1 MSSTPQHTQKKM
13 KKIDPYEYYPN
24 THKVSIAMR
33 NVSRKWFLCYSKL
46 LAFEWWVTDDPSIP
60 YGATDGRR
68 LILNESGIRHLE
80 SEPDAVN
87 MITFLL
93 CHEALHGLLGHGWR
107 AQKLKCKQ
115 TANVAADYIINAMIA
130 DHGMPM
136 MKGILFD
143 KKLSGNKSME
153 ILYYELLKD
162 AQPPTCPMPDLVEL
176 DVKPDET
183 EEEVIDQLE
192 TQAEAMIVADKAQSK
207 RDGTTATVVID
218 RGSVADIRWQ
228 DLLWG
233 FFTQHPRSRW
243 CSPMNRPVFSSS
255 GIVCLGREKRP
266 RGCLAV
272 AVDTSGSV
280 SPQMLADF
288 LSEVND
294 IIKQVRPAEVH
305 LLSVSHAVADY
316 FLLNEGELTPM
327 TMKGGGGTRFQPAFD
342 YLAEIGVEP
351 DVLVY
356 LTDGYSMDATTL
368 KPIGYPVI
376 WVSTG
381 AVNMN
386 QGDVIP
392 VK

>member
-1 MSSTPQHTQKKM
+1 M
-13 KKIDPYEYYPN
+13 KQIDPNQYFPA
-24 THKVSIAMR
+24 THKVTVAMR
-33 NVSRKWFLCYSKL
+33 TVSRKWFLCYSKL

-68 LILNESGIRHLE
+68 LILNESGIRNLE
-80 SEPDAVN
+80 SEPDSVN
-87 MITFLL
+87 MIAFLL

-107 AQKLKCKQ
+107 AQKLRCKQ
-115 TANVAADYIINAMIA
+115 TANVAADYIINAMIS

-136 MKGILFD
+136 MDNILID

-153 ILYYELLKD
+153 ELYYELLND
-162 AQPPTCPMPDLVEL
+162 SNPPSNPMPDLVPLEIKS
-176 DVKPDET
+176 D
-183 EEEVIDQLE
+183 EEEQEVISELE
-192 TQAEAMIVADKAQSK
+192 TQSEAMMVADKANAK
-207 RDGTTATVVID
+207 AEGVDATRVTD

-255 GIVCLGREKRP
+255 GLVCLGREKRP

-272 AVDTSGSV
+272 VVDTSGSV
-280 SPQMLADF
+280 SQKMLSDF

-294 IIKQVRPAEVH
+294 IIKQVRPAETH
-305 LLSVSHAVADY
+305 LLSVSHRVADY
-316 FLLNEGELTPM
+316 YLLDDGELTPPSM
-327 TMKGGGGTRFQPAFD
+327 SGGGGTLFQPAFD
-342 YLAEIGVEP
+342 FLDERMILP

-356 LTDGYSMDATTL
+356 LTDGYSSDATRL
-368 KPIGYPVI
+368 KPISYPVV
-376 WVSTG
+376 WVTTG
-381 AVNMN
+381 ATCMN